1 MTDLQATIGAVLCIV
16 CIVRGLNQYNR
27 QKEDNKK

>member
-16 CIVRGLNQYNR
+16 CIVLGLNQYNR
-27 QKEDNKK
+27 QKEGER